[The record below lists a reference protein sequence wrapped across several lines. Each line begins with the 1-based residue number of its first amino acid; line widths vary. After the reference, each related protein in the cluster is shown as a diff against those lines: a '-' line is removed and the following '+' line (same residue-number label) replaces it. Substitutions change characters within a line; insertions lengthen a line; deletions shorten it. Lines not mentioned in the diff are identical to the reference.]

1 MSQPQKCTFWEKP
14 ESWKNIAISHFTTT
28 FHNFALK
35 IETGGATRMFKPIL
49 KTRNVNDD
57 AC

>member
-1 MSQPQKCTFWEKP
+1 MSQPQKWIFEKYFTITFD
-14 ESWKNIAISHFTTT
+14 
-28 FHNFALK
+28 NFALK
-35 IETGGATRMFKPIL
+35 IETGWAIRMVL